1 MGNLTKQSVEAWRRG
16 KVPYLE
22 YVIEGNLSKATRIL
36 RIIGFHVHDLNMVP
50 QRTVYLQSDR
60 SKNRVLQFTKS
71 GIKRLE
77 EAYSRHYV
85 WNQSQE
91 KKQQVVDLVIAEYEA
106 GGKTVRLDITIP
118 RLLVFSPPP
127 DSRPNGLHRVIH
139 LAGLKRATG
148 MSRAL

>member
-1 MGNLTKQSVEAWRRG
+1 MKTVTVDNYHEDKYYPRVVRAVARILSCSNVVAPVDVLIEMGNLTKQNVEAWRHG

-50 QRTVYLQSDR
+50 HRGVYRQSDR
-60 SKNRVLQFTKS
+60 SRNRVLQFTKS
-71 GIKRLE
+71 RIKRLE

-91 KKQQVVDLVIAEYEA
+91 KKQQVVA
-106 GGKTVRLDITIP
+106 
-118 RLLVFSPPP
+118 
-127 DSRPNGLHRVIH
+127 RVV
-139 LAGLKRATG
+139 A
-148 MSRAL
+148 

>member
-1 MGNLTKQSVEAWRRG
+1 MKTVTVDNYHEDKYYPRVVSAVATILSRSNVVAPVDVLMEMGNLTKQNVEAWRRG

-36 RIIGFHVHDLNMVP
+36 CIIGFHVHDLNMVP
-50 QRTVYLQSDR
+50 QRTVSRQSDR
-60 SKNRVLQFTKS
+60 SRNRVLQFTKS

-91 KKQQVVDLVIAEYEA
+91 KKQQVVDGVIAEYEA
-106 GGKTVRLDITIP
+106 
-118 RLLVFSPPP
+118 
-127 DSRPNGLHRVIH
+127 
-139 LAGLKRATG
+139 
-148 MSRAL
+148 

>member
-1 MGNLTKQSVEAWRRG
+1 MKTVTVDNYRKDKYYPKIVRAVAKILSHSNMVAPVDVLMEMGNLTKQNIEAWRRG

-22 YVIEGNLSKATRIL
+22 YVIEGNLPKATRIL

-50 QRTVYLQSDR
+50 QRTVSRQSDR
-60 SKNRVLQFTKS
+60 SRNRVLQFTKS

-91 KKQQVVDLVIAEYEA
+91 KKQQVVDGVIAEYEA
-106 GGKTVRLDITIP
+106 
-118 RLLVFSPPP
+118 
-127 DSRPNGLHRVIH
+127 
-139 LAGLKRATG
+139 
-148 MSRAL
+148 